1 MASRLWTPGFVFL
14 FLAVFLGYSGQQL
27 VLPTLPLYITDL
39 GGTPTVAGLVLAAFS
54 ITSFPMRPFV
64 GYLSDSWSA
73 RGVLTLGMLVLAV
86 TAFGFFFPNFLSLA
100 AVNAIRGVGWA
111 GLNTGGYT
119 VLARVAPRERRGEAS
134 GYYNLATSVPIALA
148 PALALWLVATPSLSF
163 GSVFLGAA
171 GCATAALVVAWSLKL
186 VAPHLEQ
193 EDAAR
198 RGTGPRPSLTGFVDP
213 SVFLA
218 AGLLLTVSVT
228 QVTTSAFLPLYARER
243 GIENIGLF
251 FVVTGVI
258 GILAQLL
265 GGRLLDRGD
274 RGPWIVAGFVFMI
287 VSMLI
292 LFAASSLPVVL
303 AAGIFNAIGNA
314 ILNTIL
320 LVLAMDLADPQRP
333 GAGMATYSI
342 SYQLGAAL
350 GAPTFGFVIDHLG
363 VGAMFLG
370 SVLAFL
376 VGLGVTARQWV
387 RLIRPP
393 AVAAARAGSR
403 I

>member
-1 MASRLWTPGFVFL
+1 MASRLWTPGFIFL
-14 FLAVFLGYSGQQL
+14 FLAVFFGYSGQQL
-27 VLPTLPLYITDL
+27 VLPTLPLYVTDL
-39 GGTPTVAGLVLAAFS
+39 GGTPTVAGLILAAFS
-54 ITSFPMRPFV
+54 VTSFPMRPFV

-73 RGVLTLGMLVLAV
+73 RGVLALGMLVLVV
-86 TAFGFFFPNFLSLA
+86 TAFGFFVPNFLVLGI
-100 AVNAIRGVGWA
+100 VNAIRGIGWA
-111 GLNTGGYT
+111 ALNTGGYT

-148 PALALWLVATPSLSF
+148 PALALWLVASPALSF
-163 GSVFLGAA
+163 GSVFLVAA
-171 GCATAALVVAWSLKL
+171 ACAAAALVVAWSLKL
-186 VAPHLEQ
+186 VAPHLEE

-198 RGTGPRPSLTGFVDP
+198 RGSGTRPSLTGFVDP

-218 AGLLLTVSVT
+218 AGLLLSVSVT
-228 QVTTSAFLPLYARER
+228 QVTTSAFLPLYARDR

-251 FVVTGVI
+251 FVLTGVI

-265 GGRLLDRGD
+265 GVRFLDRGD
-274 RGPWIVAGFVFMI
+274 RGPWIVAGFLFMI
-287 VSMLI
+287 VSMLM
-292 LFAASSLPVVL
+292 LFAAGDLPIVL
-303 AAGIFNAIGNA
+303 VAGVFNAIGNA

-350 GAPTFGFVIDHLG
+350 GAPTFGLVIDNLG
-363 VGAMFLG
+363 YGAMFLG

-376 VGLGVTARQWV
+376 VGLGVTARHRS

-393 AVAAARAGSR
+393 AVAAASAGTR
-403 I
+403 V